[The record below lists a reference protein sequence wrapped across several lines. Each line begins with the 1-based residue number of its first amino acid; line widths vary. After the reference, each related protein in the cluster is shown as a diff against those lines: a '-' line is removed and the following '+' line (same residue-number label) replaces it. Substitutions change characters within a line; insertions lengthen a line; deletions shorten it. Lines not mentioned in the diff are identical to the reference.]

1 MARLRNSILLSLA
14 AAASARDIPSNVRDF
29 YDSVRN
35 QVQCYNKL
43 KSGFHSIQGDNGGK
57 CIALLLHPELNP
69 DEQSEQRFPTA
80 AIT

>member
-35 QVQCYNKL
+35 QGQCYNKL

-57 CIALLLHPELNP
+57 
-69 DEQSEQRFPTA
+69 
-80 AIT
+80 